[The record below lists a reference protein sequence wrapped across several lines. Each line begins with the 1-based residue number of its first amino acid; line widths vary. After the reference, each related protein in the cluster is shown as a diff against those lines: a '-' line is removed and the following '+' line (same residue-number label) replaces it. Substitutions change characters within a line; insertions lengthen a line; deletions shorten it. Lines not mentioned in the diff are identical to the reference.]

1 MIYLTLEMSDETYEN
16 LRCGIKFG
24 IFGEISLAELG
35 KFGIKVA
42 SVQHKCG
49 EKADD

>member
-1 MIYLTLEMSDETYEN
+1 MIYLTLEMSDETYER

-24 IFGEISLAELG
+24 IFGEISLTELE

-42 SVQHKCG
+42 SVQHNCG
-49 EKADD
+49 D